1 MSTPLPNEIAKASL
15 MPNTA
20 KDCDCPTMCPKCGA
34 DLTVTANATP
44 MPAMNASAMNASMP
58 APAKKGLLGIGFLG
72 LGGRRRRT
80 AHRRRRTT
88 HRRARRNTRRNNR
101 RRAH

>member
-1 MSTPLPNEIAKASL
+1 MSTPLPNEFAKESL

-34 DLTVTANATP
+34 DLTGASNAAP
-44 MPAMNASAMNASMP
+44 MPAMNMPSAMTMP

-80 AHRRRRTT
+80 AHRRRRVT